1 MPCKIYCSISAV
13 FLIAMFYMTHLTSKN
28 EVIEKY
34 RKSLPTSLVQ
44 TYDSITRERTII
56 YYTGYVLGL
65 VLAIII
71 ITYNTVIRKEK
82 VTSLSLVCTIVGFAF
97 IVNYFYYILTPKS
110 KWMLNEIRTPA
121 ETKAWLEM
129 YKSMSFY
136 YHSGLLLGLVAI
148 GTLGYAFR

>member
-1 MPCKIYCSISAV
+1 
-13 FLIAMFYMTHLTSKN
+13 MFYMTHLTSKS

-56 YYTGYVLGL
+56 YYTGYALGL

-110 KWMLNEIRTPA
+110 KWMLNEIRTPE

-129 YKSMSFY
+129 YKNLSFY
-136 YHSGLLLGLVAI
+136 YHSGLLLGLVSI
-148 GTLGYAFR
+148 GALGYAFR

>member
-1 MPCKIYCSISAV
+1 
-13 FLIAMFYMTHLTSKN
+13 MFYMTHLTSKN

-44 TYDSITRERTII
+44 TYDYITRERTVI
-56 YYTGYVLGL
+56 YYTGYALGL
-65 VLAIII
+65 ILAIII
-71 ITYNTVIRKEK
+71 ITYNTVVRKEK

-110 KWMLNEIRTPA
+110 KWMLNEIRTPE

-129 YKSMSFY
+129 YKNMSFY
-136 YHSGLLLGLVAI
+136 YHSGLLLGLVAV

>member
-1 MPCKIYCSISAV
+1 
-13 FLIAMFYMTHLTSKN
+13 MFYMTHLTSKN

-110 KWMLNEIRTPA
+110 KWMLNEIRTPE

-129 YKSMSFY
+129 YKSMGFY

>member
-1 MPCKIYCSISAV
+1 
-13 FLIAMFYMTHLTSKN
+13 MFYMTHLTSKN
-28 EVIEKY
+28 EIIEKY

-56 YYTGYVLGL
+56 YYTGYALGL

-82 VTSLSLVCTIVGFAF
+82 VTSVSLVCTIVGFAF

-110 KWMLNEIRTPA
+110 KWMLNEIRTPE

-129 YKSMSFY
+129 YKNMSFY
-136 YHSGLLLGLVAI
+136 YHSGLLLGLVSI
-148 GTLGYAFR
+148 GALGYAFR

>member
-1 MPCKIYCSISAV
+1 
-13 FLIAMFYMTHLTSKN
+13 MTYLTSKN

-34 RKSLPTSLVQ
+34 RKSLPNSLIE
-44 TYDSITRERTII
+44 TYDSVTKERTII
-56 YYTGYVLGL
+56 YYTGYILGL
-65 VLAIII
+65 ILAIII
-71 ITYNTVIRKEK
+71 ITYNVVIRKEK

-129 YKSMSFY
+129 YKTMSFY

>member
-1 MPCKIYCSISAV
+1 
-13 FLIAMFYMTHLTSKN
+13 MFYMTHLTSKS

-56 YYTGYVLGL
+56 YYTGYALGL
-65 VLAIII
+65 VLAIIT

-82 VTSLSLVCTIVGFAF
+82 VTSLSLVCTIVGLAF
-97 IVNYFYYILTPKS
+97 VVNYFYYILTPKS
-110 KWMLNEIRTPA
+110 KWMLNEIRTPE

-129 YKSMSFY
+129 YKTMSFY
-136 YHSGLLLGLVAI
+136 YHSGLLLGLVSI